1 MRLLWAYAT
10 ALLCRV
16 AALTRV
22 VQMEE
27 EEEEEEEGGPATRV
41 RLPHHRSMHVMSAS
55 KEQK

>member
-1 MRLLWAYAT
+1 MKLLRAYSK

-22 VQMEE
+22 EQMEE
-27 EEEEEEEGGPATRV
+27 GEEEEGGPITRV
-41 RLPHHRSMHVMSAS
+41 RLPHHRSMHIISAS